1 MGEGERE
8 SKYNAAF
15 PELEQE
21 GEEVG
26 QKVVGVLAEGL
37 KAYSTEVKDQPERK
51 CELHEKKKG

>member
-8 SKYNAAF
+8 SKYKAAF

-21 GEEVG
+21 GEAVG

-37 KAYSTEVKDQPERK
+37 KAYLTVK
-51 CELHEKKKG
+51 